1 MVGNPMKT
9 VLVVSVVT
17 AALMITSCLDNAR
30 TESLLDS
37 MPAGHDFYL
46 AFNPLEADLDELL
59 SILSDSLNTDGIGIG
74 EIEEIL
80 GFSPLEWSGWVD
92 ALALRPDSDIGL
104 IMDLH
109 RDDIGVLN
117 LILPS
122 DDLASVER
130 FFTGIDNRMDDFDS
144 DLSFTESGGYT
155 IVTFS
160 LDTQELL
167 NDSLFAL
174 DSGIRNDEDYISLR
188 GNSNLENSVFA
199 IYAKL
204 EDCHEIEGTESLLFT
219 CTADNSVLRFA
230 LNIALVGDDVM
241 TFTSML
247 APSPNDGDISI
258 PPDVAGI
265 LRISLNMQIVKDFLY
280 SKGIDREFEP
290 GIEDFGFSSFGE
302 FLDSFS
308 GDIYFG
314 FNLTEYSHAGFLQL
328 GIRDPEAI
336 DRMLCFIYT
345 TIAGFSDPGMTS
357 FDLDGHRCYRV
368 SGNPSMGID
377 SIEFGIINDMVVI
390 SGDFT
395 LEDIAGGVSLSDYI
409 RRNGPG
415 VDNETGVLLSLEVEP
430 LILNR
435 DFDIEIRRIADL
447 SGITRLAASV
457 DVDNEIVR
465 ISASMEFSGG
475 NPIQRVFQAAVSA
488 GSR

>member
-9 VLVVSVVT
+9 VLIVSVVT
-17 AALMITSCLDNAR
+17 AALMITSCLDEDR

-46 AFNPLEADLDELL
+46 TFNPLEADLDELL
-59 SILSDSLNTDGIGIG
+59 SILSDSLNMEDITVL
-74 EIEEIL
+74 EIEEL
-80 GFSPLEWSGWVD
+80 FGFFPLEWSGWVD
-92 ALALRPDSDIGL
+92 ALALRSDGDIGL
-104 IMDLH
+104 IIDLH

-144 DLSFTESGGYT
+144 NLSFAESGGYT
-155 IVTFS
+155 IVTIS
-160 LDTQELL
+160 EHAAEEPLL
-167 NDSLFAL
+167 AL
-174 DSGIRNDEDYISLR
+174 DCGIRNDEDYISLR
-188 GNSNLENSVFA
+188 GNSNLENSAFAVF
-199 IYAKL
+199 AKL
-204 EDCHEIEGTESLLFT
+204 EDFHEMEGTESLLFT
-219 CTADNSVLRFA
+219 CTADNSVLRLV

-241 TFTSML
+241 TFSSML

-265 LRISLNMQIVKDFLY
+265 LRISLNMQSVKDYLY

-290 GIEDFGFSSFGE
+290 GIEDFGFSSFEE

-308 GDIYFG
+308 GDMYFG
-314 FNLTEYSHAGFLQL
+314 LNLTEYSHAGFLQL

-336 DRMLCFIYT
+336 DRMLYFIYT

-377 SIEFGIINDMVVI
+377 SIEFGIINDMIVI

-395 LEDIAGGVSLSDYI
+395 LKDIADGISMNDYI

-435 DFDIEIRRIADL
+435 DFDIEILRIADL
-447 SGITRLAASV
+447 SGITHLAASV
-457 DVDNEIVR
+457 DVDNDIVR
-465 ISASMEFSGG
+465 ISAAMEFSGG
-475 NPIQRVFQAAVSA
+475 NPIQRLFQAVVSVGA
-488 GSR
+488 GLTF

>member
-1 MVGNPMKT
+1 MKT
-9 VLVVSVVT
+9 VLIVSVVT
-17 AALMITSCLDNAR
+17 AALMITSCLDEDR

-46 AFNPLEADLDELL
+46 TFNPLEADLDELL
-59 SILSDSLNTDGIGIG
+59 SILSDSLNMEDITVL
-74 EIEEIL
+74 EIEEL
-80 GFSPLEWSGWVD
+80 FGFFPLEWSGWVD
-92 ALALRPDSDIGL
+92 ALALRSDGDIGL
-104 IMDLH
+104 IIDLH

-144 DLSFTESGGYT
+144 NLSFAESGGYT
-155 IVTFS
+155 IVTIS
-160 LDTQELL
+160 EHAAEEPLL
-167 NDSLFAL
+167 AL
-174 DSGIRNDEDYISLR
+174 DCGIRNDEDYISLR
-188 GNSNLENSVFA
+188 GNSNLENSAFAVF
-199 IYAKL
+199 AKL
-204 EDCHEIEGTESLLFT
+204 EDFHEMEGTESLLFT
-219 CTADNSVLRFA
+219 CTADNSVLRLV

-241 TFTSML
+241 TFSSML

-265 LRISLNMQIVKDFLY
+265 LRISLNMQSVKDYLY

-290 GIEDFGFSSFGE
+290 GIEDFGFSSFEE

-308 GDIYFG
+308 GDMYFG
-314 FNLTEYSHAGFLQL
+314 LNLTEYSHAGFLQL

-336 DRMLCFIYT
+336 DRMLYFIYT

-377 SIEFGIINDMVVI
+377 SIEFGIINDMIVI

-395 LEDIAGGVSLSDYI
+395 LKDIADGISMNDYI

-435 DFDIEIRRIADL
+435 DFDIEILRIADL
-447 SGITRLAASV
+447 SGITHLAASV
-457 DVDNEIVR
+457 DVDNDIVR
-465 ISASMEFSGG
+465 ISAAMEFSGG
-475 NPIQRVFQAAVSA
+475 NPIQRLFQAVVSVGA
-488 GSR
+488 GLTF